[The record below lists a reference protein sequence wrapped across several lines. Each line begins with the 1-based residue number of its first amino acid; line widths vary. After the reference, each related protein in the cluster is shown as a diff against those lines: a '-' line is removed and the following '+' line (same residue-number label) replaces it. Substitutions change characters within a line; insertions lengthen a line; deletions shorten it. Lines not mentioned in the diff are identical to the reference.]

1 MLSGLTYQLKWA
13 WEQAKD
19 YKKELTFFFVLEL
32 IAIACSL
39 FFVIWSKHAIDYAIG
54 GEKESVD
61 KALILTVLFIV
72 LGLVV
77 KAWGSWI
84 NEKTRAKM
92 LIGLQNNLIK
102 IQMLSKWKVIK
113 NWHTGDM
120 QIRINND
127 ANEIVQMI
135 GNTFITFLITI
146 IKLVASFALLWSMD
160 PMLALLI
167 LAISP
172 LFIFTKIYF
181 KRLRSINRSL
191 KAAES
196 NLGKVVQENLRFR
209 MALRALGL
217 QNFRWKKVE
226 ESQSNI
232 YNLKMELL
240 NFSTISQSSLK
251 FLINV
256 GFLLTFI
263 WGVYKLKSGEITFGM
278 MTAFLQLVGRIQGP
292 LLLLMSFVPIFIKF
306 RTAVE
311 RVEEVFKTEVEPEY
325 QPEFIKDPKEL
336 VIKNLSFKY
345 EDNSVID
352 GFNLRVKAGEPT
364 AIIGSSGKGKTT
376 LIRLLLSLIQP
387 NKGEIYV
394 VNDSKTIAINHNHR
408 VNIAYVPQGD
418 KLFSGTIRENILT
431 DTENVSPEKLYEV
444 LYQSCSEFVY
454 DLPQGLDTIIGE
466 SGYGLSEGQAQRVAL
481 ARALMKENS
490 IWLFDEVTSAL
501 DQKTAEKLIDRLMF
515 AAKDKIVIFVT
526 HDLRLAEKCTQSVY
540 MQ

>member
-1 MLSGLTYQLKWA
+1 MFSGITYQVKWA
-13 WEQAKD
+13 WEQAKE
-19 YKKELTFFFVLEL
+19 YKSELILFFILEI

-39 FFVIWSKHAIDYAIG
+39 YFVIWSKHAIDYAISG
-54 GEKESVD
+54 DKNSVD
-61 KALILTVLFIV
+61 KALVLTVLFIV
-72 LGLVV
+72 AGLVF
-77 KAWGSWI
+77 KAWGAWI
-84 NEKTRAKM
+84 NERTRAKM
-92 LIGLQNNLIK
+92 LISLQNKLIK
-102 IQMLSKWKVIK
+102 IQMLSRWKVIK

-135 GNTFITFLITI
+135 GNSFITFLITV

-181 KRLRSINRSL
+181 KKLRAINRSL

-217 QNFRWKKVE
+217 QNFRWRKVE
-226 ESQSNI
+226 DSQTDI
-232 YNLKMELL
+232 YNLKMKLL
-240 NFSTISQSSLK
+240 NFSTVSQSSLK

-263 WGVYKLKSGEITFGM
+263 WGVYKLRSDEITFGT

-292 LLLLMSFVPIFIKF
+292 LLLLMSFVPVFIKF
-306 RTAVE
+306 KTAVE
-311 RVEEVFKTEVEPEY
+311 RIEEVFKTEVEDEY
-325 QPEFIKDPKEL
+325 VPEFITDPNEL

-345 EDNSVID
+345 EDNLVIND
-352 GFNLRVKAGEPT
+352 FNLRVKVGEPT

-376 LIRLLLSLIQP
+376 LIRLLLSLIEP

-394 VNDSKTIAINHNHR
+394 KAEGKTVPITHNHR

-418 KLFSGTIRENILT
+418 KLFSGSIKENIMT
-431 DTENVSPEKLYEV
+431 DTENVSPEKIYEV
-444 LYQSCSEFVY
+444 LYLSCSEFVY
-454 DLPQGLDTIIGE
+454 ELPDGLNTIVGE
-466 SGYGLSEGQAQRVAL
+466 SGYGLSEGQAQRIAL

-501 DQKTAEKLIDRLMF
+501 DQKTAETLIERLMS
-515 AAKDKIVIFVT
+515 AAKNKIVIFVT
-526 HDLRLAEKCTQSVY
+526 HDLRLADKCSQSVY

>member
-92 LIGLQNNLIK
+92 LIGLQNHLIK

-191 KAAES
+191 KSAES

-311 RVEEVFKTEVEPEY
+311 RVEEVYKTEVEPEY

>member
-1 MLSGLTYQLKWA
+1 MLSGITYQLKWA

-19 YKKELTFFFVLEL
+19 YKKELIFFFVLEL

-292 LLLLMSFVPIFIKF
+292 LLLLMSFVPVFIKF

>member
-394 VNDSKTIAINHNHR
+394 VNDAKTIAINHNHR

-431 DTENVSPEKLYEV
+431 DTENVNPEKLYEV

>member
-1 MLSGLTYQLKWA
+1 MFSGITYQIKWA
-13 WEQAKD
+13 WEQAKE
-19 YKKELTFFFVLEL
+19 YKSELILFFVLEL
-32 IAIACSL
+32 IVIACSL
-39 FFVIWSKHAIDYAIG
+39 YFVIWSKHAIDYAING
-54 GEKESVD
+54 DKSSVD
-61 KALILTVLFIV
+61 KALILTVLFVV
-72 LGLVV
+72 LGLIV
-77 KAWGSWI
+77 KAWGSWV

-92 LIGLQNNLIK
+92 LIGLQNKLIK
-102 IQMLSKWKVIK
+102 IQMLSRWKVIK

-135 GNTFITFLITI
+135 GNSFITFLITV
-146 IKLVASFALLWSMD
+146 IKLIASFALLWSMD

-181 KRLRSINRSL
+181 KKLRAINRSL
-191 KAAES
+191 KTAES

-226 ESQSNI
+226 ESQSDI
-232 YNLKMELL
+232 YDLKLKLL

-263 WGVYKLKSGEITFGM
+263 WGVYKLRTDEITFGM
-278 MTAFLQLVGRIQGP
+278 MSAFLQLVGRIQGP
-292 LLLLMSFVPIFIKF
+292 LLLLMSFVPVFIKF
-306 RTAVE
+306 RTSVE
-311 RVEEVFKTEVEPEY
+311 RIEEVFNTEVEDDY
-325 QPEFIKDPKEL
+325 IPEFINQPEEL
-336 VIKNLSFKY
+336 IIKNLSFKY
-345 EDNSVID
+345 EDNIVID
-352 GFNLRVKAGEPT
+352 DFNLRVKVGEPT

-394 VNDSKTIAINHNHR
+394 KTETNTVSINHNHR
-408 VNIAYVPQGD
+408 INIAYVPQGD
-418 KLFSGTIRENILT
+418 KLFSGTIKENILT

-444 LYQSCSEFVY
+444 LYLSCSEFVY
-454 DLPQGLDTIIGE
+454 ELPEGLNTVIGE
-466 SGYGLSEGQAQRVAL
+466 SGYGLSEGQAQRIAL
-481 ARALMKENS
+481 ARALMKDNS

-501 DQKTAEKLIDRLMF
+501 DQKTSESLIERLLY
-515 AAKDKIVIFVT
+515 ASRNKIVIFVT
-526 HDLRLAEKCTQSVY
+526 HDLRLAEKCSQSVY

>member
-1 MLSGLTYQLKWA
+1 MLAGITYQLKWA
-13 WEQAKD
+13 WEQAKGH
-19 YKKELTFFFVLEL
+19 KNELIVFFILEL
-32 IAIACSL
+32 IGIACSL
-39 FFVIWSKHAIDYAIG
+39 YFVVWSKHAIDFAISG
-54 GEKESVD
+54 DKASVD

-72 LGLVV
+72 LGLIV

-84 NEKTRAKM
+84 NERTRAKM
-92 LIGLQNNLIK
+92 LIEVQNKLIK
-102 IQMLSKWKVIK
+102 IQMLSRWKVIK

-135 GNTFITFLITI
+135 GFSFISFLITV
-146 IKLVASFALLWSMD
+146 IKLLASFALLWSMD

-181 KRLRSINRSL
+181 KKLRFINRSL
-191 KAAES
+191 KKAES

-209 MALRALGL
+209 MVLRALGL
-217 QNFRWKKVE
+217 QNFRWQKVE
-226 ESQSNI
+226 ESQANI
-232 YNLKMELL
+232 YDLKLKLL

-251 FLINV
+251 LLINI
-256 GFLLTFI
+256 GFLLTFV
-263 WGVYKLKSGEITFGM
+263 WGVYKLRTDEITFGM

-292 LLLLMSFVPIFIKF
+292 LLLLMSFIPVFIKF
-306 RTAVE
+306 RTAAE
-311 RVEEVFKTEVEPEY
+311 RVEEVYKTEVEEEY
-325 QPEFIKDPKEL
+325 TPEFIKDPYEL
-336 VIKNLSFKY
+336 IIKNLSFKY
-345 EDNSVID
+345 EDNLVID
-352 GFNLRVKAGEPT
+352 DFNLKVKKGEPT

-376 LIRLLLSLIQP
+376 LIRLLLAVIQP

-394 VNDSKTIAINHNHR
+394 ETGLKTYAINHNHR

-418 KLFSGTIRENILT
+418 KLFSGTIKENILT
-431 DTENVSPEKLYEV
+431 DTENVNPEKIYEV
-444 LYQSCSEFVY
+444 LYLSCSEFVY
-454 DLPQGLDTIIGE
+454 DLPDGLDTVVGE
-466 SGYGLSEGQAQRVAL
+466 SGYGLSEGQAQRIAL

-501 DQKTAEKLIDRLMF
+501 DHKTSELLIERLMS
-515 AAKDKIVIFVT
+515 AAKNKIVIFVT
-526 HDLRLAEKCTQSVY
+526 HDLKLAEKCSQSVY

>member
-345 EDNSVID
+345 DDNSVID

>member
-191 KAAES
+191 KSAES

-311 RVEEVFKTEVEPEY
+311 RVEEVYKTEVEPEY

>member
-345 EDNSVID
+345 DDNSVID
-352 GFNLRVKAGEPT
+352 GFNLRVKAAEPT

>member
-1 MLSGLTYQLKWA
+1 MLSGITYQLKWA

-19 YKKELTFFFVLEL
+19 YKKELIFFFILEL

>member
-1 MLSGLTYQLKWA
+1 MSGIKYQLKWA
-13 WEQAKD
+13 WEQSKD
-19 YKKELTFFFVLEL
+19 YKSELILFFILEL

-39 FFVIWSKHAIDYAIG
+39 YFVIWSKQAIDFAIDSNKG
-54 GEKESVD
+54 SVD
-61 KALILTVLFIV
+61 QALILTVLFIV
-72 LGLVV
+72 LGLIV
-77 KAWGSWI
+77 KAIGLWI

-92 LIGLQNNLIK
+92 LIQLQNKLIK
-102 IQMLSKWKVIK
+102 IQMLSRWKVIK

-127 ANEIVQMI
+127 ANEIVQMLGFSLI
-135 GNTFITFLITI
+135 SFLVTI
-146 IKLVASFALLWSMD
+146 IKLVASFGLLWSMD

-172 LFIFTKIYF
+172 LFIFSKIYF
-181 KRLRSINRSL
+181 KKLRSINRSL
-191 KAAES
+191 KTAES

-209 MALRALGL
+209 MGLRALGL

-226 ESQSNI
+226 ESQANI
-232 YNLKMELL
+232 YDLKMKLL

-251 FLINV
+251 LLINI

-263 WGVYKLKSGEITFGM
+263 WGVYKLRTGEITFGM
-278 MTAFLQLVGRIQGP
+278 MSAFLQLVGRIQGP
-292 LLLLMSFVPIFIKF
+292 LLLLMSFVPVFIKF

-311 RVEEVFKTEVEPEY
+311 RVEEVFQTEVEDEYKPELIKE
-325 QPEFIKDPKEL
+325 PEEL
-336 VIKNLSFKY
+336 IIKNLSFKY
-345 EDNSVID
+345 EDNLVID
-352 GFNLRVKAGEPT
+352 DFNLRVKRGEPT

-376 LIRLLLSLIQP
+376 LIRLLLALIQP
-387 NKGEIYV
+387 NKGEISV
-394 VNDSKTIAINHNHR
+394 RTNSELFAINPNHR
-408 VNIAYVPQGD
+408 INIAYVPQGD
-418 KLFSGTIRENILT
+418 KLFSGTIKENILT

-454 DLPQGLDTIIGE
+454 DLPDGLNTTIGE
-466 SGYGLSEGQAQRVAL
+466 SGYGLSEGQAQRIAL

-501 DQKTAEKLIDRLMF
+501 DQKTAELLIERLLSS
-515 AAKDKIVIFVT
+515 AKNKIVIFVT
-526 HDLRLAEKCTQSVY
+526 HDLRLAEKCSQTVY